1 MLIKSVSPLQR
12 EADSLPLLVH
22 VILWPFAVSVSQYL
36 LLGPFPPDP
45 PRLLSLSG
53 LQPRRCVFCLVVV
66 LSLGTRLP
74 FTLLI
79 HLSVCPPTP
88 TASVSASLPSHRN
101 THMQSFPQKSFCA
114 ANSRSPLYPPC
125 PHPYPLTPLLLSNSS
140 ITSTPEDPF
149 VPQALCTN

>member
-79 HLSVCPPTP
+79 HLSVCPPNSHCFSLRFPPLTQEHTHAKFPPEVLLCCKLKIP
-88 TASVSASLPSHRN
+88 TLSPLPTSLP
-101 THMQSFPQKSFCA
+101 THSPASKQLLHHLHPRRSFC
-114 ANSRSPLYPPC
+114 PPG
-125 PHPYPLTPLLLSNSS
+125 
-140 ITSTPEDPF
+140 F
-149 VPQALCTN
+149 VH